1 MTYYVRATV
10 LHLKNLEPDSS
21 RPEHLGNDFLGEA
34 QWYINYIQMFIN
46 VHLLV
51 LRTLVC
57 EDAFV
62 A

>member
-21 RPEHLGNDFLGEA
+21 RPEHLGNDFLGQA
-34 QWYINYIQMFIN
+34 QCYIHYIHMFIN

-51 LRTLVC
+51 LRTSVC
-57 EDAFV
+57 
-62 A
+62 